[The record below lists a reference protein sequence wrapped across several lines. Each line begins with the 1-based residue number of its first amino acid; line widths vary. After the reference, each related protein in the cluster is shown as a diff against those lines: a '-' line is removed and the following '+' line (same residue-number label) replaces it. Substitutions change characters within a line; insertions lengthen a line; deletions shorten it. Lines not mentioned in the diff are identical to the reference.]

1 MTGKR
6 TNGTLKTV
14 ELFAGEGGKPSTKK
28 YFWFMNQ
35 MSETNDYEEKYKYAR
50 MSLACLPFFVKSE
63 IKEYGSFDIRS
74 IPAIDYVKA
83 YLKTHRNK
91 QELEKVYKKLSKI
104 NGIESWVDDLSDIMN
119 EIDFL
124 DRLHEFL
131 SDNPGFIQSNLGK
144 TLGIPQRLI
153 GNHLSWAEKFGLI
166 QREKKGLKNKIF
178 LLPDHVNLIEACK
191 SDLKESVTTE
201 PGKIIK
207 NETQKE
213 LKKIQPRHISLDK
226 ISFSLD
232 KVPYYPLP
240 PSPPIWEAK
249 GGDVII
255 VFPKKEIFEIAED
268 SKWEFTENRKL
279 ENDEKPETFFKEV
292 RLTASGTLFID
303 TKGKNEKYQGCK
315 ASLLKRGKNG
325 KVTAEAG
332 LSNDIY
338 RIGTSPLND
347 WYVFMSS
354 EGMLHGYNET
364 LEKVFEHD
372 LSEDPRIKEHYES
385 SIPTWGNLR
394 THIRTVDIT
403 TGGNQYLFTIADTA
417 WCINNQLESVWGI
430 SVPLNEG
437 WERVV
442 SKIESF
448 YPREEVLYALNV
460 LSLEF
465 PVKQEEIKKAY
476 RDMALKWHPDINPSA
491 NSKEMMQDINRAFSV
506 LTGIDP
512 NSLEIKERT
521 VFDYMKKPDYEY
533 TIGGDTVSI
542 TLNIGIP
549 QDWIYASGYATDQ
562 KHVYLGTYA
571 GKIVKIDE
579 NGVPQ
584 SIHDVSNTPRAIID
598 TGDYLYILTDTRLYI
613 LRNGEELVEVIDVMM
628 KEKLIV
634 GDESFGFL
642 GKKFIR
648 WFDESGKEIGMLK
661 TKNPIRAVYPGL
673 NCVNVETRQHK
684 AVLSF

>member
-1 MTGKR
+1 KR

-50 MSLACLPFFVKSE
+50 MSLACLPFFVKRE
-63 IKEYGSFDIRS
+63 IKEFGSFDIHS

-268 SKWEFTENRKL
+268 SKWEF
-279 ENDEKPETFFKEV
+279 
-292 RLTASGTLFID
+292 
-303 TKGKNEKYQGCK
+303 
-315 ASLLKRGKNG
+315 
-325 KVTAEAG
+325 
-332 LSNDIY
+332 
-338 RIGTSPLND
+338 
-347 WYVFMSS
+347 
-354 EGMLHGYNET
+354 
-364 LEKVFEHD
+364 
-372 LSEDPRIKEHYES
+372 
-385 SIPTWGNLR
+385 
-394 THIRTVDIT
+394 
-403 TGGNQYLFTIADTA
+403 
-417 WCINNQLESVWGI
+417 
-430 SVPLNEG
+430 
-437 WERVV
+437 
-442 SKIESF
+442 
-448 YPREEVLYALNV
+448 
-460 LSLEF
+460 
-465 PVKQEEIKKAY
+465 
-476 RDMALKWHPDINPSA
+476 
-491 NSKEMMQDINRAFSV
+491 
-506 LTGIDP
+506 
-512 NSLEIKERT
+512 
-521 VFDYMKKPDYEY
+521 
-533 TIGGDTVSI
+533 
-542 TLNIGIP
+542 
-549 QDWIYASGYATDQ
+549 
-562 KHVYLGTYA
+562 
-571 GKIVKIDE
+571 
-579 NGVPQ
+579 
-584 SIHDVSNTPRAIID
+584 
-598 TGDYLYILTDTRLYI
+598 
-613 LRNGEELVEVIDVMM
+613 
-628 KEKLIV
+628 
-634 GDESFGFL
+634 
-642 GKKFIR
+642 
-648 WFDESGKEIGMLK
+648 
-661 TKNPIRAVYPGL
+661 
-673 NCVNVETRQHK
+673 
-684 AVLSF
+684 

>member
-50 MSLACLPFFVKSE
+50 MSLACLPFFVKRE
-63 IKEYGSFDIRS
+63 IKEFGSFDIHS

-303 TKGKNEKYQGCK
+303 KNGKNEKYQGCK
-315 ASLLKRGKNG
+315 ASLLKRDKNG

-332 LSNDIY
+332 LANDIY

-347 WYVFMSS
+347 WYAFMSS
-354 EGMLHGYNET
+354 EGILHGYNEA
-364 LEKVFEHD
+364 LEKVFEYD

-385 SIPTWGNLR
+385 SMPTRGNLR

-403 TGGNQYLFTIADTA
+403 TGGSKYLFTIADTA

-430 SVPLNEG
+430 SMPLNEG

-442 SKIESF
+442 SRIESF

-460 LSLEF
+460 LGLEF
-465 PVKQEEIKKAY
+465 PVTQERIKKAY

-491 NSKEMMQDINRAFSV
+491 NSKERMQNINKAFAV

-521 VFDYMKKPDYEY
+521 VFDYRGKSDYEY
-533 TIGGDTVSI
+533 TIGENRVS
-542 TLNIGIP
+542 LVMNWGIP
-549 QDWIYASGYATDQ
+549 QDWIYASGFAKNQ
-562 KHVYLGTYA
+562 ENVYLGTYN
-571 GKIVKIDE
+571 GKIFKVHK
-579 NGVPQ
+579 NGMPQ
-584 SIHDVSNTPRAIID
+584 SIHDVSNTPRSIID
-598 TGDYLYILTDTRLYI
+598 TGDYLYILTATRLYI
-613 LRNGEELVEVIDVMM
+613 LKNGEELVEIIDVMM

>member
-1 MTGKR
+1 MSLEKEILEKIYKLAYQNAFNDKE
-6 TNGTLKTV
+6 TNNFIDLVNSGTSIDKAIEMV
-14 ELFAGEGGKPSTKK
+14 EEGTFSKNISVKK
-28 YFWFMNQ
+28 YD
-35 MSETNDYEEKYKYAR
+35 TEKQQ
-50 MSLACLPFFVKSE
+50 
-63 IKEYGSFDIRS
+63 
-74 IPAIDYVKA
+74 
-83 YLKTHRNK
+83 KTKRFQPSH
-91 QELEKVYKKLSKI
+91 I
-104 NGIESWVDDLSDIMN
+104 NLNRI
-119 EIDFL
+119 
-124 DRLHEFL
+124 
-131 SDNPGFIQSNLGK
+131 
-144 TLGIPQRLI
+144 
-153 GNHLSWAEKFGLI
+153 
-166 QREKKGLKNKIF
+166 
-178 LLPDHVNLIEACK
+178 
-191 SDLKESVTTE
+191 
-201 PGKIIK
+201 
-207 NETQKE
+207 
-213 LKKIQPRHISLDK
+213 
-226 ISFSLD
+226 
-232 KVPYYPLP
+232 PYYPLP
-240 PSPPIWEAK
+240 PSPSIWEAK
-249 GGDVII
+249 GKDATEI
-255 VFPKKEIFEIAED
+255 FSKKEIFEIAEG

-279 ENDEKPETFFKEV
+279 ENDEKPESFFKEV

-303 TKGKNEKYQGCK
+303 KKGKNEKYQGCK
-315 ASLLKRGKNG
+315 ASLLKRDKNG

-347 WYVFMSS
+347 WYTFMSS
-354 EGMLHGYNET
+354 EGILHGYNET
-364 LEKVFEHD
+364 LGKVFEHD

-430 SVPLNEG
+430 SMPLNEG

-442 SKIESF
+442 SKVES
-448 YPREEVLYALNV
+448 YCQREEVLEALREFD
-460 LSLEF
+460 LEF
-465 PVKQEEIKKAY
+465 PVTQEKIKKAY
-476 RDMALKWHPDINPSA
+476 REKALKWHPDINPSA
-491 NSKEMMQDINRAFSV
+491 NSKERMQDINRAFSV

-521 VFDYMKKPDYEY
+521 VVDYMKKPDYEY

-549 QDWIYASGYATDQ
+549 QDWIYASGYAMDQ

-571 GKIVKIDE
+571 GKIVKINE

-584 SIHDVSNTPRAIID
+584 SIHDVSNTPRSIID

-613 LRNGEELVEVIDVMM
+613 LKNGEELVDVIDVMM

-634 GDESFGFL
+634 GDENFGFL

-648 WFDESGKEIGMLK
+648 WFDESGKEVGMLK
-661 TKNPIRAVYPGL
+661 TKNPIRTVYPGL

>member
-1 MTGKR
+1 
-6 TNGTLKTV
+6 
-14 ELFAGEGGKPSTKK
+14 
-28 YFWFMNQ
+28 
-35 MSETNDYEEKYKYAR
+35 
-50 MSLACLPFFVKSE
+50 
-63 IKEYGSFDIRS
+63 
-74 IPAIDYVKA
+74 
-83 YLKTHRNK
+83 
-91 QELEKVYKKLSKI
+91 I

-303 TKGKNEKYQGCK
+303 KNGKNEKYQGCK
-315 ASLLKRGKNG
+315 ASLLKRDKNG

-332 LSNDIY
+332 LANDIY

-347 WYVFMSS
+347 
-354 EGMLHGYNET
+354 
-364 LEKVFEHD
+364 
-372 LSEDPRIKEHYES
+372 
-385 SIPTWGNLR
+385 
-394 THIRTVDIT
+394 
-403 TGGNQYLFTIADTA
+403 
-417 WCINNQLESVWGI
+417 
-430 SVPLNEG
+430 
-437 WERVV
+437 
-442 SKIESF
+442 
-448 YPREEVLYALNV
+448 
-460 LSLEF
+460 
-465 PVKQEEIKKAY
+465 
-476 RDMALKWHPDINPSA
+476 
-491 NSKEMMQDINRAFSV
+491 
-506 LTGIDP
+506 
-512 NSLEIKERT
+512 
-521 VFDYMKKPDYEY
+521 
-533 TIGGDTVSI
+533 
-542 TLNIGIP
+542 
-549 QDWIYASGYATDQ
+549 
-562 KHVYLGTYA
+562 
-571 GKIVKIDE
+571 
-579 NGVPQ
+579 
-584 SIHDVSNTPRAIID
+584 
-598 TGDYLYILTDTRLYI
+598 
-613 LRNGEELVEVIDVMM
+613 
-628 KEKLIV
+628 
-634 GDESFGFL
+634 
-642 GKKFIR
+642 
-648 WFDESGKEIGMLK
+648 
-661 TKNPIRAVYPGL
+661 
-673 NCVNVETRQHK
+673 
-684 AVLSF
+684 